1 LRYTLL
7 YIAVI
12 FTIPLQGQITFDD
25 DTIKIKEVVITR
37 NKSHS
42 DLTGYKVVTFD
53 TSALK
58 IYSHNTLADILS
70 ENSMI
75 FIKSYGM
82 GGVATPSF
90 RGTGASHTLL
100 TWNNI
105 NISNPMLGQSDLS
118 LIPSGLA
125 DDIQIYFGGASMSEN
140 SGGIGSTINLESK
153 PVWKKETSLTISPEI
168 GSFDQYSGLLKLK
181 SGNDHFQSVTKAFLQ
196 ASENDFRF
204 LNSEA
209 TAEPVWETRANNQ
222 IRQQG
227 FIQEL
232 YYRKENNILSARLWY
247 QSVNRNLPSSML
259 IQQQNS
265 DEKQFDESLRT
276 MLNYEKSEGKNNFYI
291 TGAWIFNRLNY
302 SNRLASIDSRNISE
316 TFTIKTGIENQIASN
331 TKLRVYLNQ
340 EVSYVKSSNYNK
352 NSTRNTTTLTASAE
366 SNLSDRF
373 GTMFLIREIF
383 DNKSFLL
390 PDFSAALQLRLI
402 SERDYFIKANISRN
416 SKIPTMND
424 LFWVPGGN
432 PDLKNEYAFI
442 YEVSYEME
450 QKILSGFTVNYD
462 ISLFRNSIKDMILWH
477 PGESWYWTAD
487 NIQSVNSNGIETSV
501 RLLYKISHFTSVLNA
516 GYTFTKAINAAPND
530 ISDISAGKQLMYIP
544 ENQANAS
551 FNISSRSLYFVWSS
565 NLTGRRYITVDNSKY
580 LPAFFLNNIITG
592 VKVNLKGNIIDAS
605 VNINNVFNINYQTI
619 AHFPLPGRSYEFKI
633 LFQIIK

>member
-42 DLTGYKVVTFD
+42 DLPGYKVVTFD

-402 SERDYFIKANISRN
+402 SERDYFKANISRN
-416 SKIPTMND
+416 SKIPTMNA

>member
-140 SGGIGSTINLESK
+140 SGGIGGTINLESK

-592 VKVNLKGNIIDAS
+592 VKVNLKGNLIDAS